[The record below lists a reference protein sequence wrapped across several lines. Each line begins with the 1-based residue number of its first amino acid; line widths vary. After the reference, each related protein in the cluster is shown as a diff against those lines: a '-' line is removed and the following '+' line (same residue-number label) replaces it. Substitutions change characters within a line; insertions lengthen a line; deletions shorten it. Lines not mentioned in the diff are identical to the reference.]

1 MKKYGQWSVP
11 VRYLVFGIAAL
22 ACLVLLWYV
31 RSVLEP
37 LVIAAFI
44 AYLINPGV
52 NLLTRRTRLSRK
64 AAVNL
69 VFFVTLALLVG
80 VPATITPLFFDEFAQ
95 VIRDTQN
102 VFNQL
107 ISWMMQPQAIPGI
120 PIDLSQ
126 LANQLTQIR
135 STLFSIVPTQALQ
148 LLGRTS
154 LTALWVLVIV
164 VAVYYLL
171 ARWPDLRAGFID
183 SFPASLK
190 PELDELYLRLR
201 HIWMSYLRGQLT
213 LMIIVGVT
221 FTIAWTVLG
230 IPGALVLGVIAG
242 LLTIIPDVGPF
253 VAAVLAFGVALLE
266 GSNWSWMPASNFI
279 VALIVAAVYLIL
291 ISLKNFWL
299 RPVVMGRSV
308 HMHEAL
314 VLISILLAT
323 FLWGILGALL
333 VVPVLASLVVIG
345 DYLRRRILGLPP
357 FPPEEPFVSPEPPEP
372 APGKGAA
379 SQPDKMTK
387 KKG

>member
-1 MKKYGQWSVP
+1 MKKYGQWSTP
-11 VRYLVFGIAAL
+11 VRYLVFGITAL
-22 ACLVLLWYV
+22 AGIVMLWYV

-44 AYLINPGV
+44 AYLINPAV
-52 NLLTRRTRLSRK
+52 NLLTHRTRLSRR

-69 VFFVTLALLVG
+69 VFFVTLALLIG
-80 VPATITPLFFDEFAQ
+80 VPATIAPLFFDEFKQ
-95 VIRDTQN
+95 VLSDTLN

-107 ISWMMQPQAIPGI
+107 ISWLMQPRVIPGI
-120 PIDLSQ
+120 PLDLSQ
-126 LANQLTQIR
+126 LANQLTKLR
-135 STLFSIVPTQALQ
+135 STLFSIVPTQVLQ
-148 LLGRTS
+148 LVGKTS
-154 LTALWVLVIV
+154 LTALWVLVIA
-164 VAVYYLL
+164 VAVYYIL
-171 ARWPDLRAGFID
+171 ARWPNLRASFID
-183 SFPASLK
+183 SFPKSVK

-201 HIWMSYLRGQLT
+201 HIWMGYLRGQLT
-213 LMIIVGVT
+213 LMIIVGVV
-221 FTIAWTVLG
+221 FTIAWTILG

-253 VAAVLAFGVALLE
+253 VAALLAFGVALLE
-266 GSNWSWMPASNFI
+266 GSNWTWMPASHFV

-291 ISLKNFWL
+291 ISLKNFWV

-345 DYLRRRILGLPP
+345 DYLRRRVLGLPP
-357 FPPEEPFVSPEPPEP
+357 FPPEEPFVTPESLEP
-372 APGKGAA
+372 APGRGAPLRFKKPA
-379 SQPDKMTK
+379 R

>member
-1 MKKYGQWSVP
+1 MKKYGEWSVP
-11 VRYLVFGIAAL
+11 VRYLVFGITAL

-31 RSVLEP
+31 RSILEP

-44 AYLINPGV
+44 AYLINPPV
-52 NLLTRRTRLSRK
+52 NYLTRRTRMSRR

-69 VFFVTLALLVG
+69 VFFVTLALLIG
-80 VPATITPLFFDEFAQ
+80 VPATITPLFFDEFKQ
-95 VIRDTQN
+95 VVGDTLN

-107 ISWMMQPQAIPGI
+107 ISWLMQPHVLPGI
-120 PIDLSQ
+120 PVDFSQ
-126 LANQLTQIR
+126 LANQLSKIR

-164 VAVYYLL
+164 VAVYYIL
-171 ARWPDLRAGFID
+171 ARWPDLRTSFID
-183 SFPASLK
+183 SFPESAK

-213 LMIIVGVT
+213 LMIIVGVV

-266 GSNWSWMPASNFI
+266 GSNWTWMPASSFV

-291 ISLKNFWL
+291 ITLKNFWL

-308 HMHEAL
+308 RMHEAL

-333 VVPVLASLVVIG
+333 VIPVLASLLVIG

-379 SQPDKMTK
+379 SKPKKPIKM
-387 KKG
+387 KG